1 LSEALWP
8 GEILIQD
15 CRTTSIFASGL
26 RAALEAVA
34 FGTT

>member
-1 LSEALWP
+1 LSEALRL

-15 CRTTSIFASGL
+15 CRTTSIFASRL
-26 RAALEAVA
+26 HSALEAVA